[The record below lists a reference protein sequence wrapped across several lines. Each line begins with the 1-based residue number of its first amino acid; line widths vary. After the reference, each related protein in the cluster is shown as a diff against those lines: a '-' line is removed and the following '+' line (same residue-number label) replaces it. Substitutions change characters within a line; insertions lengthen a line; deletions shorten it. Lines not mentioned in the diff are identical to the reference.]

1 MFKPYTPHLSRCAVA
16 RSQGYDYVRG
26 KLKIPGGSMPKEK
39 DKLKTLL
46 QRDRE
51 VHVSVIGRKSGK
63 VTTRPVWFVLDQDKL
78 YLLPVQGSET
88 QWYEN
93 LMRNPWMQISARSA
107 AKEFQ
112 ATLVSDPKAVSSVA
126 EKFRQ
131 KYGAADVKKY
141 YSKFDVAVVVDLA
154 NDKNSAA
161 KK

>member
-1 MFKPYTPHLSRCAVA
+1 
-16 RSQGYDYVRG
+16 
-26 KLKIPGGSMPKEK
+26 
-39 DKLKTLL
+39 
-46 QRDRE
+46 
-51 VHVSVIGRKSGK
+51 
-63 VTTRPVWFVLDQDKL
+63 
-78 YLLPVQGSET
+78 
-88 QWYEN
+88 
-93 LMRNPWMQISARSA
+93 MQISARSA
-107 AKEFQ
+107 AEESQ

>member
-1 MFKPYTPHLSRCAVA
+1 MFDPYPPHLSRCAVA
-16 RSQGYDYVRG
+16 HCQGYDYVRG

-63 VTTRPVWFVLDQDKL
+63 VTTRPVWFVLEQDKL
-78 YLLPVQGSET
+78 FLLPVQGSET

-93 LMRNPWMQISARSA
+93 LMRNPWIQISTRSA
-107 AKEFQ
+107 AEDFQ
-112 ATLVSDPKAVSSVA
+112 ATLVTDPKAVSSVA
-126 EKFRQ
+126 EKFRK

-141 YSKFDVAVVVDLA
+141 YSKFDVAVVVNLFGDE
-154 NDKNSAA
+154 SAA
-161 KK
+161 KQK

>member
-1 MFKPYTPHLSRCAVA
+1 
-16 RSQGYDYVRG
+16 VRG
-26 KLKIPGGSMPKEK
+26 KLTILEGSMPKEK

-51 VHVSVIGRKSGK
+51 VNVSVIGRKSGK
-63 VTTRPVWFVLDQDKL
+63 VTTRPVWFVLEQDKL

-93 LMRNPWMQISARSA
+93 LMRNPWIQLSTKSA
-107 AKEFQ
+107 AEEFQ
-112 ATLVSDPKAVSSVA
+112 ATLVTDPKIVSSVA

-141 YSKFDVAVVVDLA
+141 YSKLNVAVEIKLA
-154 NDKNSAA
+154 E
-161 KK
+161 